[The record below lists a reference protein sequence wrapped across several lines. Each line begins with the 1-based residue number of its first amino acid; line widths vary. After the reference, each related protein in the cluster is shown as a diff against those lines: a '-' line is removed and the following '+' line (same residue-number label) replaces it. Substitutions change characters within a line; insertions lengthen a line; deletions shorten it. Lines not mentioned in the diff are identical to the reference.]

1 MPGALCRKR
10 PFPLSRLRLTVVRPG
25 AADPRRRER
34 NTGHGLD
41 ETYHGDKLKPV
52 LWRVDPTQLQ
62 RFQDSGTSRR
72 AISVRGSPLI
82 DLLVLQQCVR
92 TGALQPDDVWVATHK
107 AQRDL
112 ENLRW
117 TLGDLLDCLLCL
129 QAEDYKGSEWC
140 KDQLG
145 TWHPCDAYA
154 VRYDDVRKRR
164 LHHSDINYYL
174 KFSIGKDGSLR
185 IVLLSCHL

>member
-1 MPGALCRKR
+1 MPGAVCRKR
-10 PFPLSRLRLTVVRPG
+10 PFPLFRVRLTVVHPE

-34 NTGHGLD
+34 KTGYGLD

-62 RFQDSGTSRR
+62 RLQGSGTSRR
-72 AISVRGSPLI
+72 AIRVRGLPLI
-82 DLLVLQQCVR
+82 DLLALQKGVR

-117 TLGDLLDCLLCL
+117 TLGDLLDCLVCL
-129 QAEDYKGSEWC
+129 HAEDYRGSEWC
-140 KDQLG
+140 TDQRRN
-145 TWHPCDAYA
+145 WHPCDAYA
-154 VRYDDVRKRR
+154 IRYDDVRKCRINR
-164 LHHSDINYYL
+164 SDINYYL
-174 KFSIGKDGSLR
+174 KFSVGQDGSLR
-185 IVLLSCHL
+185 IVFLSCHL

>member
-1 MPGALCRKR
+1 MPHLR
-10 PFPLSRLRLTVVRPG
+10 PTVIRPG
-25 AADPRRRER
+25 VATPGRQER
-34 NTGHGLD
+34 KIGHGLD
-41 ETYHGDKLKPV
+41 ETYHGDKLKPM

-62 RFQDSGTSRR
+62 RHKDSGTSRR
-72 AISVRGSPLI
+72 AINVRGSALI
-82 DLLVLQQCVR
+82 DLSALQQCVR
-92 TGALQPDDVWVATHK
+92 TGALRPDDVWVATHK

-174 KFSIGKDGSLR
+174 KFSIGKNGSLR